1 MYLLIFIIVVII
13 PGLCAA
19 FQSMGR
25 IFPKKY
31 SITRVERYRMKYNGK
46 TIKVLEEFK
55 KKNNLTLMYFEDF
68 MRIYNSDESKFTLNE
83 LIEKLERICSKILPN
98 GHLDHHV
105 SADCIEEKLSRHHN
119 EKKYDIIMAIDERN
133 ISHYACDTE
142 LIKIKRAGGKKRR
155 NRLMKRYT
163 YENPLNRIHGF
174 VIYNNNPGPDH
185 HFFGIRAFSIDII
198 GANPY
203 SSQNGFKA
211 IGANLL
217 LYIIMLAK
225 IHKFDKVI
233 LEISNDKA
241 EIEDECNINETG
253 ENDTPE
259 KAVARKGLEKMTRK
273 QLKKIAKYY
282 FLPLGGLKLH
292 IINQILW
299 HEYDAEWDEDDF
311 ALWGEESD
319 DGSDEESDDESEDES
334 DEESE
339 EESDDGDENRAVYGI
354 DSDSDSDSEDGWYYP
369 VFEPLYKNVD
379 IFQDWDYDGKD
390 PEIYGYG
397 GKRYLEGK
405 KSMMKLYSWYV
416 KRGFIENMYL
426 NTHYKYFDM
435 TPLPSMEFQL
445 DKWSMKKI
453 CLGFLDN
460 KNIGD

>member
-31 SITRVERYRMKYNGK
+31 SITRVERYRMNYNVK
-46 TIKVLEEFK
+46 TINVLEEFK

-259 KAVARKGLEKMTRK
+259 KAIARSGLEKMTRK

-282 FLPLGGLKLH
+282 YLPLGGLKLH

-319 DGSDEESDDESEDES
+319 EES

-339 EESDDGDENRAVYGI
+339 EEGEDRAVCGI
-354 DSDSDSDSEDGWYYP
+354 DSDSDSEDEDNWYYHE
-369 VFEPLYKNVD
+369 FEPLYQKVN

-390 PEIYGYG
+390 PAIYGYG

-405 KSMMKLYSWYV
+405 KSMMGLYSWYI
-416 KRGFIENMYL
+416 KRGFIENKYL

-435 TPLPSMEFQL
+435 TPLPAMEFL
-445 DKWSMKKI
+445 LNKWTMKTI
-453 CLGFLDN
+453 CMGFLDN
-460 KNIGD
+460 KNIGE

>member
-1 MYLLIFIIVVII
+1 MFII
-13 PGLCAA
+13 PGLWAA
-19 FQSMGR
+19 FQAMGR
-25 IFPKKY
+25 NYPKKY
-31 SITRVERYRMKYNGK
+31 SIKRVERYRMKYNGK

-55 KKNNLTLMYFEDF
+55 KKNNLTLMYLEDF
-68 MRIYNSDESKFTLNE
+68 MRIYNSDESKFTLKE

-98 GHLDHHV
+98 GHLDPQV
-105 SADCIEEKLSRHHN
+105 SDECIEEKLSRHHN
-119 EKKYDIIMAIDERN
+119 EQKYDIIMAIDERN
-133 ISHYACDTE
+133 IEHYASEAQCR
-142 LIKIKRAGGKKRR
+142 KIWRAGGKKRR
-155 NRLMKRYT
+155 KRLIERYT

-174 VIYNNNPGPDH
+174 VVYNNKPGPDH
-185 HFFGIRAFSIDII
+185 NFFGIRALSIDII

-259 KAVARKGLEKMTRK
+259 KAIARSGLEKMTRK

-282 FLPLGGLKLH
+282 YLPLGGLKLH

-319 DGSDEESDDESEDES
+319 EES

-339 EESDDGDENRAVYGI
+339 EEGEDRAVCGI
-354 DSDSDSDSEDGWYYP
+354 DSDSDSEDEDNWYYHE
-369 VFEPLYKNVD
+369 FEPLYQKVN

-390 PEIYGYG
+390 PAIYGYG

-405 KSMMKLYSWYV
+405 KSMMGLYSWYI
-416 KRGFIENMYL
+416 KRGFIENKYL

-435 TPLPSMEFQL
+435 TPLPAMEFL
-445 DKWSMKKI
+445 LNKWTMKTI
-453 CLGFLDN
+453 CMGFLDN
-460 KNIGD
+460 KNIGE